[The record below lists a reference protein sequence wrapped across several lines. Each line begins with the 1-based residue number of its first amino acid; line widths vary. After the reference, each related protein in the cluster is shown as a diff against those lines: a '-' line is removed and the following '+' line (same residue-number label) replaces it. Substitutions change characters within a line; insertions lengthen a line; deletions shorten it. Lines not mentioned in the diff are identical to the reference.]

1 MRIVLDTNV
10 FISSFFGGNPRTIID
25 LWKDGRLTLC
35 LSQDIFDEYIEVL
48 RRLGLDNT
56 PELEELLKLFATGF
70 HIVFTTRTPEIHVV
84 ADPDDDKFIACALA
98 LKAGYVVSGDK
109 ALVDVRLYQGIRIVT
124 PREFLESMG
133 DDIAK
138 SEISP
143 PSVGGD

>member
-70 HIVFTTRTPEIHVV
+70 HIVFTTRTSGIHVV

-98 LKAGYVVSGDK
+98 LKAGCVVSGNK
-109 ALVDVRLYQGIRIVT
+109 ALVDVRLYQEIRIVT
-124 PREFLESMG
+124 PREFLEIMG
-133 DDIAK
+133 DLK
-138 SEISP
+138 P
-143 PSVGGD
+143 

>member
-56 PELEELLKLFATGF
+56 PELEELLKLFAGGF
-70 HIVFTTRTPEIHVV
+70 HIVFTTRTPEIHIVT
-84 ADPDDDKFIACALA
+84 DPDDDKFIACALA
-98 LKAGYVVSGDK
+98 LKAGCVVSGDK

-124 PREFLESMG
+124 PREFLETMG
-133 DDIAK
+133 DLK
-138 SEISP
+138 P
-143 PSVGGD
+143 

>member
-48 RRLGLDNT
+48 RRLGLDST

-98 LKAGYVVSGDK
+98 LKAGCVVSGDK

-124 PREFLESMG
+124 PREFLEIMG
-133 DDIAK
+133 DLK
-138 SEISP
+138 P
-143 PSVGGD
+143 

>member
-1 MRIVLDTNV
+1 MRIVLDSNV

-35 LSQDIFDEYIEVL
+35 LSQDILDEYIEVL
-48 RRLGLDNT
+48 RRLGLDDT

-98 LKAGYVVSGDK
+98 LKAGCVVSGDK

-124 PREFLESMG
+124 PREFLEIMG
-133 DDIAK
+133 ALK
-138 SEISP
+138 P
-143 PSVGGD
+143 

>member
-25 LWKDGRLTLC
+25 LWKNGRLTLC

-56 PELEELLKLFATGF
+56 KEMEELLKLFATGVN
-70 HIVFTTRTPEIHVV
+70 IVFTTRTPEIRVV

-98 LKAGYVVSGDK
+98 LKAGCVVSGDK
-109 ALVDVRLYQGIRIVT
+109 ALVDVRLYQGIRIIT
-124 PREFLESMG
+124 PREFLEIMG
-133 DDIAK
+133 D
-138 SEISP
+138 
-143 PSVGGD
+143 

>member
-1 MRIVLDTNV
+1 MRIVLGTNV

-48 RRLGLDNT
+48 RRLGLDDT

-98 LKAGYVVSGDK
+98 LKAGCVVSGDK

-124 PREFLESMG
+124 PKEFLETMG
-133 DDIAK
+133 EMTNRRQK
-138 SEISP
+138 S
-143 PSVGGD
+143 

>member
-1 MRIVLDTNV
+1 MRVVLDTNV

-56 PELEELLKLFATGF
+56 PELEELLKFFAAGF

-84 ADPDDDKFIACALA
+84 PDPDDDKFIACALA
-98 LKAGYVVSGDK
+98 LKAGCVVSGDK
-109 ALVDVRLYQGIRIVT
+109 ALVDVHLYQGIRIVP
-124 PREFLESMG
+124 PREFLEIMG
-133 DDIAK
+133 DLK
-138 SEISP
+138 P
-143 PSVGGD
+143 

>member
-70 HIVFTTRTPEIHVV
+70 HIVFTTKTPEIHVV

-98 LKAGYVVSGDK
+98 LKAGCVVSGDK

-124 PREFLESMG
+124 PREFLEIMG
-133 DDIAK
+133 DLK
-138 SEISP
+138 P
-143 PSVGGD
+143 

>member
-10 FISSFFGGNPRTIID
+10 LISSFFGGNPRTIID

-35 LSQDIFDEYIEVL
+35 LSQEIFDEYIEVL

-98 LKAGYVVSGDK
+98 LKAGCVVSGDK
-109 ALVDVRLYQGIRIVT
+109 ALVDVRLYQGIKIVT
-124 PREFLESMG
+124 PREFLEIMG
-133 DDIAK
+133 DLK
-138 SEISP
+138 
-143 PSVGGD
+143 

>member
-70 HIVFTTRTPEIHVV
+70 HIVFTTRTPEIHVA

>member
-1 MRIVLDTNV
+1 MRIVLDSNV
-10 FISSFFGGNPRTIID
+10 FISSFFCGNPRTIID

-98 LKAGYVVSGDK
+98 LKAGCVVSGDK
-109 ALVDVRLYQGIRIVT
+109 ALVDVRLYQRIRIVT
-124 PREFLESMG
+124 PREFLEIMG
-133 DDIAK
+133 DLK
-138 SEISP
+138 P
-143 PSVGGD
+143 

>member
-1 MRIVLDTNV
+1 MRVVLDTNV

-98 LKAGYVVSGDK
+98 LKGGCVVSGDK
-109 ALVDVRLYQGIRIVT
+109 ALVDVRLYQGIKIVT
-124 PREFLESMG
+124 PREFLEIMG
-133 DDIAK
+133 DMK
-138 SEISP
+138 
-143 PSVGGD
+143 

>member
-84 ADPDDDKFIACALA
+84 ADPDDDKFIACVLA
-98 LKAGYVVSGDK
+98 LKAGCVVSGDK
-109 ALVDVRLYQGIRIVT
+109 ALVDVRLYQGISIFT
-124 PREFLESMG
+124 SREFLEIM
-133 DDIAK
+133 
-138 SEISP
+138 
-143 PSVGGD
+143 